1 MLKINYAVPR
11 DRPLICMGYKYNV
24 CKFLSFISSE
34 DTYITKADIPYL
46 YNYPDPFSS
55 VVICPVALP
64 LVMYK

>member
-1 MLKINYAVPR
+1 MLKINYVVPR

-24 CKFLSFISSE
+24 CKLLSFISSE

-46 YNYPDPFSS
+46 YKYPDPFSN